1 MDARRSARNSLVLM
15 KRRRGSKGGP
25 SPGVPP
31 LRAAPP
37 PAARAT
43 PRGRRWTKERV
54 VEDADPYG
62 GWKTGRVPHNMPRDH
77 PTPGRGRAERGEA
90 GKNRD
95 GGTSRTPSP
104 TGRVRHHNARSHP
117 TPGGALRWWVCLI
130 RRMFT
135 VSRERMSRE
144 TRRGRRPLRP
154 ETWVY
159 RAVPATLMAGAG
171 ALLAIECSARCGA
184 RPGVPPLDPARFFV
198 KKRGKKLLGLGPGGL

>member
-1 MDARRSARNSLVLM
+1 M
-15 KRRRGSKGGP
+15 
-25 SPGVPP
+25 
-31 LRAAPP
+31 RAAPP

-62 GWKTGRVPHNMPRDH
+62 GWETGRVPHNMPRDH
-77 PTPGRGRAERGEA
+77 PTPGPGRAERGEA

-154 ETWVY
+154 ETWGY
-159 RAVPATLMAGAG
+159 RAVPATLMAGAALCRRSSVPRAAARGQGSAPGPHPLFCKKAGQKTFTLGVAG
-171 ALLAIECSARCGA
+171 AKKARRKFRRALVLFTA
-184 RPGVPPLDPARFFV
+184 RIPSE
-198 KKRGKKLLGLGPGGL
+198 GG